1 MTAYDRILLPENL
14 NYAWLKAKRLYWMA
28 DGYIDNGELAEF
40 ELDLERRLIGI
51 RRQFERGVWR
61 LKKLRPLPR
70 PKKIEN
76 DVPYD
81 RQYYHVAVDDQ
92 VAWIAVANAL
102 GPELDQHM
110 PPWSYGNRIYRPAWY
125 EHGEDQQ
132 STLEIG
138 PYRHASGHLYRK
150 FQYSWPLFRRHVAL
164 TARKMAR
171 ALPADWEELDQAD
184 RLAAIAAEK
193 EGLPYLQAEFW
204 KPRKDQ
210 TYGTDLY
217 HAAIDLKQFYPSLRT
232 EAVLKGLASA
242 GSVDDRMQKLLA
254 GMVDF
259 RLDKA
264 EMPPHTLNNVEPGY
278 DRLRVRGIPTGLFVA
293 GFLANVA
300 MLPVDAIVNR
310 RILEQRSLAHFRFVD
325 DHIFLA
331 YNFEELCNWLD
342 WYRDQLVEFDTGAE
356 VNVEKYDPASLGQLM
371 DTHAKAL
378 TAAKAPTGRAKDKAK
393 THQEKY
399 KAAAIR
405 DTRIDGANPITLLTK
420 TLGQISAIAATNID
434 ILDDED
440 LEERL
445 KLLEWLLLA
454 NIPEREIR
462 PDTRAAFAAG
472 QIAALAPILVPE
484 ADGLIDAVRS
494 LEILKA
500 QAPRPETATQKE
512 IDEHKTAVEKQ
523 TDHVAKLQAGHEKGE
538 EHHLHHCFGLLLQ
551 AFREYPGKPRLFYRV
566 HEYCRVTGFR
576 GLREIANWIREVR
589 KRGHAVWANYYTG
602 LSLHILARGAFLAV
616 RTLRMEDALRSDK
629 KAALSHLYDISHI
642 AAGTFRVPRETEAWF
657 HAVSRKEFGVAL
669 LSVAEVIRHTIA
681 DTHLS
686 TRLNRLASQYVRV
699 SFDDPAEDWKQ
710 EAGRG
715 PGVWA
720 HLAESF
726 LSVDD
731 RPSPAWK
738 RFEPL
743 LSYSHLAEVRAVRRY
758 PEILSDHGW
767 YQLLHSKKPMP
778 ETDSGWL
785 RDAMAGNDG
794 RIAAARSSSK
804 LAFSRAA
811 RSLLAPSHDWMTLE
825 EWTRLLLRDVSPFD
839 PRRSEWTA
847 LEVVRQFVS
856 PIVDELGVQQASL
869 DRLHPNNVLVPE
881 AWMKKFRCERHRAG
895 VNWETW
901 RDFAQSKNTRS
912 IKLRDSATSVLDYR
926 YFTETQ
932 GGHHIN
938 EWERR
943 LIRVGR
949 LLLGLLRLN
958 HEVSRM
964 WNIRGN
970 EQVFALPRTRWFRS
984 LAISSSTLLLM
995 EGCLSARSAETL
1007 VITLNPG
1014 LFGWKDGLEPN
1025 DVDFDPP
1032 LLIGP
1037 NELLSAIG
1045 HAQDILKDNQLA
1057 VAMNQPR
1064 QLIPYRLSDFAAGQD
1079 GEGEADGY
1087 GE

>member
-14 NYAWLKAKRLYWMA
+14 NYAWLKAKRLYRMA

-70 PKKIEN
+70 PKKIED
-76 DVPYD
+76 DVPID

-92 VAWIAVANAL
+92 VAWIAVVNAL

-125 EHGEDQQ
+125 EPGEDQQ

-150 FQYSWPLFRRHVAL
+150 FQHSWPPFRRHVAL

-171 ALPADWEELDQAD
+171 AFPADLEELDQAD
-184 RLAAIAAEK
+184 RLAAITAEK
-193 EGLPYLQAEFW
+193 ERLPYFQAGFW
-204 KPRKDQ
+204 EPGRNQ
-210 TYGTDLY
+210 TRGTELY
-217 HAAIDLKQFYPSLRT
+217 HASIDLKHFYPSLRT

-242 GSVDDRMQKLLA
+242 GGVDDRMQKLLT
-254 GMVDF
+254 GMIDF

-264 EMPPHTLNNVEPGY
+264 EMPPHTLEHVKPGY
-278 DRLRVRGIPTGLFVA
+278 DRLRVRSIPTGLFVA
-293 GFLANVA
+293 GFLANAA

-310 RILEQRSLAHFRFVD
+310 RILEQKSLAHFRFVD

-331 YNFEELCNWLD
+331 YNFDELCAWID

-356 VNVEKYDPASLGQLM
+356 VNVEKYDPASLGQWM
-371 DTHAKAL
+371 NTRSKAL
-378 TAAKAPTGRAKDKAK
+378 TATKPPMRRAKKL
-393 THQEKY
+393 QEQHRQ
-399 KAAAIR
+399 AAIR
-405 DTRIDGANPITLLTK
+405 DTRIDGANPTKLLTK
-420 TLGQISAIAATNID
+420 TLGQISAIAAANID

-440 LEERL
+440 LEDRL

-454 NIPEREIR
+454 NIPEWEIR

-472 QIAALAPILVPE
+472 QIAALAPSLVPE
-484 ADGLIDAVRS
+484 ADGLIDAARS
-494 LEILKA
+494 LEILKY
-500 QAPRPETATQKE
+500 QAPNPETATEKE
-512 IDEHKTAVEKQ
+512 IEEHKTAVEKQ
-523 TDHVAKLQAGHEKGE
+523 ADRVAKLQAGHEKSE
-538 EHHLHHCFGLLLQ
+538 ERHLHRCFDLLFQ
-551 AFREYPGKPRLFYRV
+551 AFREYPGKPRLLYRM
-566 HEYCRVTGFR
+566 HEYCRITGFR
-576 GLREIANWIREVR
+576 GLREVADWIKEVR
-589 KRGHAVWANYYTG
+589 ERGHAGWADYYTG
-602 LSLHILARGAFLAV
+602 LSLQILTRGAFLTV
-616 RTLRMEDALRSDK
+616 RTLQGEDALRSDK
-629 KAALSHLYDISHI
+629 KAALSHLHDISSI
-642 AAGTFRVPRETEAWF
+642 AAGTFLVPRENEAWF
-657 HAVSRKEFGVAL
+657 HAVSRREFGVAL

-686 TRLNRLASQYVRV
+686 ARLDHLASQYVGV
-699 SFDDPAEDWKQ
+699 SFDDPAEDWKHK
-710 EAGRG
+710 AGRG

-720 HLAESF
+720 HLAESV

-731 RPSPAWK
+731 RPTPAWK

-743 LSYSHLAEVRAVRRY
+743 FSYSHLAEVQAVRRY
-758 PEILSDHGW
+758 PEILSDQGW
-767 YQLLHSKKPMP
+767 YHLLHSKKSMP

-785 RDAMAGNDG
+785 RDAMAGNTE
-794 RIAAARSSSK
+794 RVAAARSSRQ
-804 LAFSRAA
+804 LGFSRAA
-811 RSLLAPSHDWMTLE
+811 RSLLAPAQNWMTLE
-825 EWTRLLLRDVSPFD
+825 QWTRLLLRDVSPFD

-847 LEVVRQFVS
+847 LEVVRQLVA
-856 PIVDELGVQQASL
+856 PIVHKFDVQQTSL

-881 AWMKKFRCERHRAG
+881 TWMKKFRCDRHRAG

-901 RDFAQSKNTRS
+901 RDFAQSQNTMS
-912 IKLRDSATSVLDYR
+912 ITLRDSATSVLDYR

-943 LIRVGR
+943 LITVGR

-970 EQVFALPRTRWFRS
+970 EQVFVLPRARWFRS

-1025 DVDFDPP
+1025 DVDLDPP

-1037 NELLSAIG
+1037 NELLSAIE

-1064 QLIPYRLSDFAAGQD
+1064 QLVPYRLSDFAAGPD
-1079 GEGEADGY
+1079 GEGEADGDV
-1087 GE
+1087 E